1 MLDEAQSAAVGP
13 QSSPQASFG
22 SEARAMATSRSCTPG
37 ASSHVGVGPE
47 GIGQGYARGVA
58 TSNANKRKKHG
69 KQKPGI
75 TGNEKKIVA
84 TNRRARRDFSIID
97 TYECG
102 MVLRGSEV
110 KSLREANVQMGEAY
124 GRIDDGEMWLLGL
137 NISPYASTGSS
148 AFGHVPDRH
157 RKLLLHRTELTR
169 IEAKVQRER
178 LALVALSIYFIG
190 GRAKVE
196 IGLAKGKK
204 EFDRRQDIAR
214 RDSDRDT
221 ERAMAQYRKF

>member
-1 MLDEAQSAAVGP
+1 MG
-13 QSSPQASFG
+13 
-22 SEARAMATSRSCTPG
+22 R
-37 ASSHVGVGPE
+37 
-47 GIGQGYARGVA
+47 GYARRVA
-58 TSNANKRKKHG
+58 TSSANKRKKNG

-84 TNRRARRDFSIID
+84 TNRRARRDFTILD

-110 KSLREANVQMGEAY
+110 KSLRESNVQMAEAY

-157 RKLLLHRTELTR
+157 RKLLLHRTELNR
-169 IEAKVQRER
+169 IDARVQRER

-214 RDSDRDT
+214 RDADRDT